1 MWENYVKFTSAS
13 IDNVF
18 LWPRH
23 AHFWR
28 VTEGCFCPCVVGIRP
43 DVETY
48 DMAHRAKNIYSL
60 VFHREGF
67 PSSVLQY
74 TTMNTL
80 SYLWIP
86 QSTLCTNSY
95 ARMKKEEGI
104 TATLTAPTYIVLLC
118 NCLVLLMVLL
128 VKSPQPYPGR
138 RHSNSV

>member
-1 MWENYVKFTSAS
+1 MMWENYVKFTFVS
-13 IDNVF
+13 IDNFSRDPVMPIY
-18 LWPRH
+18 LC
-23 AHFWR
+23 
-28 VTEGCFCPCVVGIRP
+28 VTQGCFCPSVVGIHP

-48 DMAHRAKNIYSL
+48 DMAHGAKNIYSL

-74 TTMNTL
+74 TTLNTS

-104 TATLTAPTYIVLLC
+104 TATLTTPAHIVLLY
-118 NCLVLLMVLL
+118 NCLVPLM
-128 VKSPQPYPGR
+128 SF
-138 RHSNSV
+138 S